1 MGESGITNSRRSIL
15 HKLHRLVYGALALVL
30 ATMAFAATAT
40 FKDPLDVP
48 AMMLKRQITS
58 MQMQT
63 VTRAGERLVA
73 VGIRGL
79 VIVSDDGGK
88 QWKQSGALVSSD
100 LLDVHFPTA
109 KDGWAVGHDGVVLH
123 TKDGGNT
130 WEKQF
135 DGRMARKLLTE
146 HFQSLIDSGNAE
158 AQRYLQDAQLSYADG
173 TEQALH
179 GVWFRDALHGFVCGT
194 FGTLFATND
203 GGATWESWVEK
214 VDVDIPP
221 HFYAIR
227 GTHQGVMM
235 TSEKGIVFRLDPDKQ
250 RFVAMPTGYTGTFF
264 TLAETGDA
272 VLAGGLRGN
281 VYRLKGKDAK
291 WEKVETGASGTIT
304 ASTALPDGGV
314 LLTTLTGQLL
324 ITRDGG
330 DHFEVVKVEHP
341 MSYAGIVA
349 ATAGTAVV
357 AGSAGIS
364 LIPLK

>member
-1 MGESGITNSRRSIL
+1 MF
-15 HKLHRLVYGALALVL
+15 KLFCGALALIF
-30 ATMAFAATAT
+30 ATTASAATVA

-48 AMMLKRQITS
+48 AMMLKRQITTT
-58 MQMQT
+58 QMQA
-63 VTRAGERLVA
+63 VARAGARLVA

-88 QWKQSGALVSSD
+88 QWSQLGAPVSSD
-100 LLDVHFPTA
+100 LLDVYFPTA

-123 TKDGGNT
+123 TRDGGKT

-135 DGRMARKLLTE
+135 DGRMAKKVLTE
-146 HFQSLIDSGNAE
+146 HFQSLVDGGNAE
-158 AQRYLQDAQLSYADG
+158 AQRYLQDTQLNYADG
-173 TEQALH
+173 TEQALN
-179 GVWFRDALHGFVCGT
+179 GVWFRDALHGFVCGS
-194 FGTLFATND
+194 FGTVLATND
-203 GGATWESWVEK
+203 GGVTWESWVEK
-214 VDVDIPP
+214 VDAVVPP

-227 GTHQGVMM
+227 GTQQGVMM

-264 TLAETGDA
+264 TLLETGDA
-272 VLAGGLRGN
+272 VFVGGLRGN

-291 WEKVETGASGTIT
+291 WEKAETGASSTIT
-304 ASTALPDGGV
+304 ASAALPDGGV

-330 DHFEVVKVEHP
+330 NHFEVVKVEHP